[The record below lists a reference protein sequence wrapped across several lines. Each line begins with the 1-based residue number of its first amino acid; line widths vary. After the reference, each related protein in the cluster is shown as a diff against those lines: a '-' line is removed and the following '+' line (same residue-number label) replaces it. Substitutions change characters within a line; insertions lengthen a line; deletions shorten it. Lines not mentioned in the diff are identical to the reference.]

1 MPQSNPLAL
10 GTAKQLLFDDAL
22 IEAKE
27 GFTTTMNPA
36 MRSNTPVLTS
46 EKSWERHGCSCP
58 TVMLDEGIYKMWY
71 TANGE
76 DGVARE
82 CYATSTDGIH
92 WERPNLGLID
102 YQGSRNNNIIPLR
115 HETIFKDPSAEPER
129 RFKSI
134 SGGGKYDY
142 VAVYG
147 GGARFRYDEN
157 PPETWH
163 YGSVAGA
170 YSPDGIHWTACE
182 KLLMPWYTDTRN
194 VAFWDDRIQKYVAY
208 VRWNEYLR
216 AEDGAQRG
224 SFDYRAIARSESTDF
239 ENFPVPEKILE
250 PDFDDPEDADMW
262 GGGLYDTAAVK
273 YPLADDAYFIFTA
286 AYYHT
291 TDALDIQLATSRDG
305 IHFTRWRE
313 PFVRLG
319 PTDAFDSMMIYM
331 GVGMLPMPTGRASSP
346 RGIGDELWMYYGG
359 FDQPHDKVTGED
371 YCPAIGCAR
380 LRLDGF
386 VSQDAAGTPLNPP
399 ASGGN
404 EGGWLTTLPFTCE
417 GSHLEVNMDGSA
429 RGWLKVEILD
439 EGMQP
444 LEGFTEAEADRLGGS
459 STSQTVTWGDK
470 RDLSALKGQTVR
482 LRFVGQSVKLY
493 AFQLQ

>member
-1 MPQSNPLAL
+1 MLQSNPLAL

-22 IEAKE
+22 VEAKE

-36 MRSNTPVLTS
+36 TRTNTPALAS
-46 EKSWERHGCSCP
+46 EKPWESHGCSNP
-58 TVMLDEGIYKMWY
+58 TVMLDEGVYKMWY
-71 TANGE
+71 SANGE
-76 DGVARE
+76 DGVPRD

-92 WERPNLGLID
+92 WKRPNIGLID
-102 YQGSRNNNIIPLR
+102 YQGSRENNIISLNLN
-115 HETIFKDPSAEPER
+115 HGSIFKDPSAEPEQ
-129 RFKSI
+129 RFKCI
-134 SGGGKYDY
+134 LGAGKYDY
-142 VAVYG
+142 VSVYG

-157 PPETWH
+157 PPDTWH
-163 YGSVAGA
+163 YGSVGGL
-170 YSPDGIHWTACE
+170 YSPDGIHWTPCE
-182 KLLMPWYTDTRN
+182 KLIMPWYTDTRN
-194 VAFWDDRIQKYVAY
+194 VAFWDDRLQKYVAY

-224 SFDYRAIARSESTDF
+224 SFDYRAIARSESADF

-273 YPLADDAYFIFTA
+273 YPFADDAYLIFTA

-305 IHFTRWRE
+305 IHFARWRE

-319 PTDAFDSMMIYM
+319 PAGAFDSMMLYM
-331 GVGMLPMPTGRASSP
+331 GVGVLP
-346 RGIGDELWMYYGG
+346 IGDELRLYYTGY
-359 FDQPHDKVTGED
+359 DQPHDKVTGEE
-371 YCPAIGCAR
+371 YRPAIGSAL

-386 VSQDAAGTPLNPP
+386 VSQDA
-399 ASGGN
+399 GGQ
-404 EGGWLTTLPFTCE
+404 GGWLTTLPFTFE
-417 GSHLEVNMDGSA
+417 GNHIEVNMDGSA

-439 EGMQP
+439 EGLQP
-444 LEGFTEAEADRLGGS
+444 LKGFTEADADRLGGS
-459 STSQTVTWGDK
+459 STAQTVTWNGK
-470 RDLSALKGQTVR
+470 QDLSALKGQTVR

-493 AFQLQ
+493 AFQLR

>member
-1 MPQSNPLAL
+1 MSQSNLLTL

-22 IEAKE
+22 VEDKE
-27 GFTTTMNPA
+27 GFSTTMNPA
-36 MRSNTPVLTS
+36 MRSNTPVLTA
-46 EKSWERHGCSCP
+46 EKPWERHGCSCP

-76 DGVARE
+76 DGTMRE
-82 CYATSTDGIH
+82 CYATSTDGVH

-216 AEDGAQRG
+216 VEDGAQRG
-224 SFDYRAIARSESTDF
+224 SFDYRAIARAESVDY

-262 GGGLYDTAAVK
+262 GGGLYDTAAMK
-273 YPLADDAYFIFTA
+273 YPFADDAYFIFTA

-291 TDALDIQLATSRDG
+291 TDVLDIQLAASRDG
-305 IHFTRWRE
+305 IDFTRWRE

-319 PTDAFDSMMIYM
+319 PDGAFDSMMIYM
-331 GVGMLPMPTGRASSP
+331 GVGMLS
-346 RGIGDELWMYYGG
+346 IGDELWMYYGG

-386 VSQDAAGTPLNPP
+386 VSQDA
-399 ASGGN
+399 GGQ
-404 EGGWLTTLPFTCE
+404 GGSLTTLPFTVE
-417 GSHLEVNMDGSA
+417 GNHLEVNMDGSA
-429 RGWLKVEILD
+429 RGWIKVEILD

-444 LEGFTEAEADRLGGS
+444 LTGFAEAEADRLGGN
-459 STSQTVTWGDK
+459 STAQTITWNGEH
-470 RDLSALKGQTVR
+470 DLSALKGKTVR

>member
-1 MPQSNPLAL
+1 MPQSNPLSL
-10 GTAKQLLFDDAL
+10 GTAKQLLFDDVL
-22 IEAKE
+22 VEAKE

-36 MRSNTPVLTS
+36 TRTNTPALAP
-46 EKSWERHGCSCP
+46 EKPWESRGCSNP
-58 TVMLDEGIYKMWY
+58 TVMLDEGIYKIWY
-71 TANGE
+71 SANGE
-76 DGVARE
+76 DGTPRD

-92 WERPNLGLID
+92 WERPNLGLMD
-102 YQGSRNNNIIPLR
+102 YQGSRENNIISLDLN
-115 HETIFKDPSAEPER
+115 HGSIFKDPSAEPER
-129 RFKSI
+129 RFKCI
-134 SGGGKYDY
+134 LGAGKYDY

-147 GGARFRYDEN
+147 GGARFRYDEI

-163 YGSVAGA
+163 YGSIGGL
-170 YSPDGIHWTACE
+170 YSPDGIHWTPYE
-182 KLLMPWYTDTRN
+182 KLIMPWYTDTRN

-216 AEDGAQRG
+216 VEDGAQRG

-291 TDALDIQLATSRDG
+291 TDALDIQLAASRDG

-319 PTDAFDSMMIYM
+319 PDGAFDSLMLYM
-331 GVGMLPMPTGRASSP
+331 GVGVLPF
-346 RGIGDELWMYYGG
+346 GDELRLYYTGY
-359 FDQPHDKVTGED
+359 DQPHDKVTGEE
-371 YCPAIGCAR
+371 YRPAIGSAL

-386 VSQDAAGTPLNPP
+386 VSQDAAGQ
-399 ASGGN
+399 
-404 EGGWLTTLPFTCE
+404 EGWLTTLPFTCE

-429 RGWLKVEILD
+429 RGWLKVELLD
-439 EGMQP
+439 EAMQP
-444 LEGFTEAEADRLGGS
+444 LKGFTEAEADRLGGS
-459 STSQTVTWGDK
+459 STAQIVTWNGK
-470 RDLSALKGQTVR
+470 QDLSALKGQTVR
-482 LRFVGQSVKLY
+482 LRFVGQSMKLY

>member
-1 MPQSNPLAL
+1 MPQSNSLAL

-22 IEAKE
+22 VEAKE

-36 MRSNTPVLTS
+36 TRTNTPVLAP
-46 EKSWERHGCSCP
+46 EKPWESHGCSNP
-58 TVMLDEGIYKMWY
+58 TVMLDEGVYKMWY
-71 TANGE
+71 SANGE
-76 DGVARE
+76 DGVPRD

-92 WERPNLGLID
+92 WKRPNIGLID
-102 YQGSRNNNIIPLR
+102 YQGSRENSIISLNLN
-115 HETIFKDPSAEPER
+115 HGSIFKDPSAEPER
-129 RFKSI
+129 RFKCI
-134 SGGGKYDY
+134 LGAGKYDY
-142 VAVYG
+142 VSVYG

-157 PPETWH
+157 PPDTWH
-163 YGSVAGA
+163 YGSVGGL
-170 YSPDGIHWTACE
+170 YSPDGIHWTPCE
-182 KLLMPWYTDTRN
+182 KLIMPWYTDTRN
-194 VAFWDDRIQKYVAY
+194 VAFWDDRLQKYVAY

-224 SFDYRAIARSESTDF
+224 SFDYRAIARSESADF

-273 YPLADDAYFIFTA
+273 YPFADNAYLIFTA

-319 PTDAFDSMMIYM
+319 PAGAFDSMMLYM
-331 GVGMLPMPTGRASSP
+331 GVGVLP
-346 RGIGDELWMYYGG
+346 IGDELRLYYTGY
-359 FDQPHDKVTGED
+359 DQPHDKVTGEE
-371 YCPAIGCAR
+371 YRPAIGSAL

-386 VSQDAAGTPLNPP
+386 VSQDA
-399 ASGGN
+399 GGQ
-404 EGGWLTTLPFTCE
+404 GGWLTTLPFTFE
-417 GSHLEVNMDGSA
+417 GDHLEVNMDGSA

-444 LEGFTEAEADRLGGS
+444 LKGFTEADADRLGGS
-459 STSQTVTWGDK
+459 STSQTVTWNGEQ
-470 RDLSALKGQTVR
+470 DLSAPKGQTVR

>member
-1 MPQSNPLAL
+1 MPQANLLAL

-22 IEAKE
+22 VEAKE

-36 MRSNTPVLTS
+36 TRTDTPVLAP
-46 EKSWERHGCSCP
+46 EKPWEQRGCSNP
-58 TVMLDEGIYKMWY
+58 SVMLDEGIYKMWY
-71 TANGE
+71 SATGE
-76 DGVARE
+76 DGIPRD

-102 YQGSRNNNIIPLR
+102 YQGSQENNIISLDLN
-115 HETIFKDPSAEPER
+115 HGSIFKDPSAEPER
-129 RFKSI
+129 RFKCI
-134 SGGGKYDY
+134 LGAGKYDY
-142 VAVYG
+142 VAVNC

-163 YGSVAGA
+163 YGSVGGL
-170 YSPDGIHWTACE
+170 YSPDGIHWTRCE
-182 KLLMPWYTDTRN
+182 KLIMPWYTDTRN

-216 AEDGAQRG
+216 VEDGAQRG

-273 YPLADDAYFIFTA
+273 YPLAADAYFIFTA

-319 PTDAFDSMMIYM
+319 PDGAFDSLMLYM
-331 GVGMLPMPTGRASSP
+331 GVGVLP
-346 RGIGDELWMYYGG
+346 IGDELRLYYTGY
-359 FDQPHDKVTGED
+359 DQPHDKVTGEE
-371 YCPAIGCAR
+371 YYPAIGSAL

-386 VSQDAAGTPLNPP
+386 VSQDAAGQ
-399 ASGGN
+399 
-404 EGGWLTTLPFTCE
+404 GGWLTTLPFTVE
-417 GSHLEVNMDGSA
+417 GNHLKVNMDGSA
-429 RGWLKVEILD
+429 KGWLKVEILD
-439 EGMQP
+439 DRRQP

-459 STSQTVTWGDK
+459 STAQTVTWGGK
-470 RDLSALKGQTVR
+470 HDLSALKGQTVR
-482 LRFVGQSVKLY
+482 LRFVGQAVKLY
-493 AFQLQ
+493 GFQLQ

>member
-1 MPQSNPLAL
+1 MPQSNPLSL

-22 IEAKE
+22 VEAKE
-27 GFTTTMNPA
+27 GFVTTMNPA
-36 MRSNTPVLTS
+36 ARNNTPALAP
-46 EKSWERHGCSCP
+46 EKPWESHGCSNP
-58 TVMLDEGIYKMWY
+58 TVILDEGVYKMWY
-71 TANGE
+71 SANGE
-76 DGVARE
+76 DGTPRD

-92 WERPNLGLID
+92 WERPNLGLIE
-102 YQGSRNNNIIPLR
+102 YQGSRENNIISLDLN
-115 HETIFKDPSAEPER
+115 HGSIFKDPSAKPER
-129 RFKSI
+129 RFKCI
-134 SGGGKYDY
+134 LGAGKYDY
-142 VAVYG
+142 VSVYG

-163 YGSVAGA
+163 YGSVGGL
-170 YSPDGIHWTACE
+170 YSPDGIHWTPCE
-182 KLLMPWYTDTRN
+182 KLIMPWYTDTRN

-216 AEDGAQRG
+216 VEDGAQRG
-224 SFDYRAIARSESTDF
+224 SFDYRAIARSESADF
-239 ENFPVPEKILE
+239 ENFPEPEKILE

-319 PTDAFDSMMIYM
+319 PDGAFDSMMLYM
-331 GVGMLPMPTGRASSP
+331 GVGVLP
-346 RGIGDELWMYYGG
+346 IGDELRLYYTGY
-359 FDQPHDKVTGED
+359 DQPHDKVTGEE
-371 YCPAIGCAR
+371 YRPAIGSAL

-386 VSQDAAGTPLNPP
+386 VSQDA
-399 ASGGN
+399 GGQK
-404 EGGWLTTLPFTCE
+404 GWLTTLPFTLE
-417 GSHLEVNMDGSA
+417 GNHLEVNMDGSA

-439 EGMQP
+439 GELQP
-444 LEGFTEAEADRLGGS
+444 LKGFTEAEADRLGGS
-459 STSQTVTWGDK
+459 STSQTVTWDGK

-482 LRFVGQSVKLY
+482 FRFVGQSVKLY
-493 AFQLQ
+493 AFQLR

>member
-1 MPQSNPLAL
+1 MPQSNSLAL

-22 IEAKE
+22 VEAKE

-36 MRSNTPVLTS
+36 ARTNTPVLAP
-46 EKSWERHGCSCP
+46 EKPWESHGCSNP
-58 TVMLDEGIYKMWY
+58 TVMLDEGVYKMWY
-71 TANGE
+71 SANGE
-76 DGVARE
+76 DGVPRD

-92 WERPNLGLID
+92 WERPNIGLID
-102 YQGSRNNNIIPLR
+102 YQGSRENSIISLNLN
-115 HETIFKDPSAEPER
+115 HGSIFKDPSAEPER
-129 RFKSI
+129 RFKCI
-134 SGGGKYDY
+134 LGAGKYDY
-142 VAVYG
+142 VSVYG

-163 YGSVAGA
+163 YGSVGGL
-170 YSPDGIHWTACE
+170 YSPDGIHWTPCE
-182 KLLMPWYTDTRN
+182 KLIMPWYTDTRN
-194 VAFWDDRIQKYVAY
+194 VAFWDDRLQKYVAY

-224 SFDYRAIARSESTDF
+224 SFDYRAIARSESADF
-239 ENFPVPEKILE
+239 ENFPVPEKIIE

-319 PTDAFDSMMIYM
+319 PAGAFDSMMLYM
-331 GVGMLPMPTGRASSP
+331 GVGVLP
-346 RGIGDELWMYYGG
+346 IGDELRLYYTGY
-359 FDQPHDKVTGED
+359 DQPHDKVTGEE
-371 YCPAIGCAR
+371 YRPAIGSAL

-386 VSQDAAGTPLNPP
+386 VSQDA
-399 ASGGN
+399 GGQ
-404 EGGWLTTLPFTCE
+404 GGWLTTLPFTLE
-417 GSHLEVNMDGSA
+417 GDHLEVNMDGSA

-444 LEGFTEAEADRLGGS
+444 LKGFTEADADRLGGS
-459 STSQTVTWGDK
+459 STAQTVTWNGEQ
-470 RDLSALKGQTVR
+470 DLSALKGQTVR

-493 AFQLQ
+493 AFQLR

>member
-1 MPQSNPLAL
+1 MPQSNPLVL
-10 GTAKQLLFDDAL
+10 GTAKQLLFDNAL
-22 IEAKE
+22 VEAKE
-27 GFTTTMNPA
+27 GFITTMNPA
-36 MRSNTPVLTS
+36 MRTNAPVLTP
-46 EKSWERHGCSCP
+46 EKPWESHGCSNP
-58 TVMLDEGIYKMWY
+58 TVMLDEGVYKMWY
-71 TANGE
+71 SANGE
-76 DGVARE
+76 DGVARD

-102 YQGSRNNNIIPLR
+102 YQGSRNNNIIPLSR
-115 HETIFKDPSAEPER
+115 ETIFKDPSAEPER

-142 VAVYG
+142 VSVYG

-157 PPETWH
+157 PPDTWH

-170 YSPDGIHWTACE
+170 YSPDGIHWTPCE
-182 KLLMPWYTDTRN
+182 KLIMPWYTDTRN

-216 AEDGAQRG
+216 VKDGAQRG
-224 SFDYRAIARSESTDF
+224 SFDYRAIARSESADF
-239 ENFPVPEKILE
+239 ENFPAPEKILE

-273 YPLADDAYFIFTA
+273 YPFADNAYFIFTA

-291 TDALDIQLATSRDG
+291 TDALDIQLAASRDG
-305 IHFTRWRE
+305 IHFTRWTE

-319 PTDAFDSMMIYM
+319 PAGAFDSMMLYM
-331 GVGMLPMPTGRASSP
+331 GVGVLP
-346 RGIGDELWMYYGG
+346 IGDELRLYYTGY
-359 FDQPHDKVTGED
+359 DQPHDKVPSDE
-371 YCPAIGCAR
+371 YCPAIGSAL

-386 VSQDAAGTPLNPP
+386 VSQDTAGQ
-399 ASGGN
+399 
-404 EGGWLTTLPFTCE
+404 GGWLTTLPFTFE
-417 GSHLEVNMDGSA
+417 GNHLEINMDGSA

-444 LEGFTEAEADRLGGS
+444 LQGFTEAEADRLGGS
-459 STSQTVTWGDK
+459 STSQTVTWDSK
-470 RDLSALKGQTVR
+470 QDLSALQGKTVR

-493 AFQLQ
+493 AFQLR

>member
-1 MPQSNPLAL
+1 MPQPNPLTL
-10 GTAKQLLFDDAL
+10 GTTKQLLFDDAL
-22 IEAKE
+22 VEAKE
-27 GFTTTMNPA
+27 GFVTTMNPA
-36 MRSNTPVLTS
+36 ARNNTPVLTP
-46 EKSWERHGCSCP
+46 EKPWESHGCSNP
-58 TVMLDEGIYKMWY
+58 TVMLDEGVYKMWY
-71 TANGE
+71 SANGE
-76 DGVARE
+76 DGIPRD

-102 YQGSRNNNIIPLR
+102 YQGSRENSIISLDLN
-115 HETIFKDPSAEPER
+115 HGSIFKDPSAEPER
-129 RFKSI
+129 RYKCI
-134 SGGGKYDY
+134 LGAGKYDY

-147 GGARFRYDEN
+147 GGARFRYDEI

-163 YGSVAGA
+163 YGSVGGL
-170 YSPDGIHWTACE
+170 YSPDGIHWTPCD
-182 KLLMPWYTDTRN
+182 KLIMPWYTDTRN

-331 GVGMLPMPTGRASSP
+331 GVGMLP
-346 RGIGDELWMYYGG
+346 IGDELWMYYGG

-444 LEGFTEAEADRLGGS
+444 LKGFTEADADRLGGS
-459 STSQTVTWGDK
+459 STAQTVTWNGEQ
-470 RDLSALKGQTVR
+470 DLSALKGQTVR

-493 AFQLQ
+493 AFQLR

>member
-1 MPQSNPLAL
+1 MPQPNPLVL
-10 GTAKQLLFDDAL
+10 GTAKQLLFDDTL
-22 IEAKE
+22 VEAKE

-36 MRSNTPVLTS
+36 TRSNAPMLMP
-46 EKSWERHGCSCP
+46 EKPWESHGCSNP
-58 TVMLDEGIYKMWY
+58 TVMLDEGVYKMWY
-71 TANGE
+71 SANGE
-76 DGVARE
+76 DGIPRD

-102 YQGSRNNNIIPLR
+102 YQGSRENNIISLDLN
-115 HETIFKDPSAEPER
+115 HECIFKDPSDEPER

-142 VAVYG
+142 VSAYG

-157 PPETWH
+157 PPDTWH

-170 YSPDGIHWTACE
+170 YSPDGIHWTPCE
-182 KLLMPWYTDTRN
+182 ELIMPWYTDTRN
-194 VAFWDDRIQKYVAY
+194 VAFWDDRLQKYVAY

-216 AEDGAQRG
+216 VEDGALRG
-224 SFDYRAIARSESTDF
+224 SFDYRAIARSESADF

-250 PDFDDPEDADMW
+250 PDFDHPEDADMW

-273 YPLADDAYFIFTA
+273 YPFADGAYFIFTA

-305 IHFTRWRE
+305 VHFTRWRE
-313 PFVRLG
+313 TFVRLG
-319 PTDAFDSMMIYM
+319 PTGAFDSMMLYM
-331 GVGMLPMPTGRASSP
+331 GVGMLPV
-346 RGIGDELWMYYGG
+346 GDELWMYYTGY
-359 FDQPHDKVTGED
+359 DQPHDKVTGED
-371 YCPAIGCAR
+371 YCPAIGSAR

-386 VSQDAAGTPLNPP
+386 VSQDA
-399 ASGGN
+399 GGQQST
-404 EGGWLTTLPFTCE
+404 LTTVPFALE
-417 GSHLEVNMDGSA
+417 GNHLEVNMDGSA
-429 RGWLKVEILD
+429 RGWLKVEILN

-444 LEGFTEAEADRLGGS
+444 LTGFTEVEADRLGGS
-459 STSQTVTWGDK
+459 STSQTVTWGGEQ
-470 RDLSALKGQTVR
+470 DLSALKGKTVR

-493 AFQLQ
+493 AFQLR

>member
-1 MPQSNPLAL
+1 MPQSNPLSL

-22 IEAKE
+22 VEAKE

-36 MRSNTPVLTS
+36 MRSNTPALTS

-82 CYATSTDGIH
+82 CYATSTDGIR

-216 AEDGAQRG
+216 VEDGAQRG
-224 SFDYRAIARSESTDF
+224 SFDYRAIARAESADY

-273 YPLADDAYFIFTA
+273 YPFADDAYFIFTA

-291 TDALDIQLATSRDG
+291 TDALDIQLATSHDG
-305 IHFTRWRE
+305 INFTRWHE

-319 PTDAFDSMMIYM
+319 PTGAFDSMMIYM
-331 GVGMLPMPTGRASSP
+331 GVGMLP
-346 RGIGDELWMYYGG
+346 IGDELWMYYGG

-386 VSQDAAGTPLNPP
+386 VSQDAAGQ
-399 ASGGN
+399 GGS
-404 EGGWLTTLPFTCE
+404 LTTLPFTVE

-444 LEGFTEAEADRLGGS
+444 IEGFTEANADRLGGS
-459 STSQTVTWGDK
+459 STSQTVTWGGR
-470 RDLSALKGQTVR
+470 RDLLALKGQTVR

>member
-1 MPQSNPLAL
+1 MSQANPLAF
-10 GTAKQLLFDDAL
+10 GTTKQLLFDDAL
-22 IEAKE
+22 VEAKE
-27 GFTTTMNPA
+27 GFATTMNPA
-36 MRSNTPVLTS
+36 TRSNTPVLTA
-46 EKSWERHGCSCP
+46 EKPWERHGCSCP
-58 TVMLDEGIYKMWY
+58 TVMLDEGVYKMWY

-76 DGVARE
+76 DGAMRE
-82 CYATSTDGIH
+82 CYATSTDGMH

-142 VAVYG
+142 VSVYG

-170 YSPDGIHWTACE
+170 YSPDGIHWTACD
-182 KLLMPWYTDTRN
+182 KLIMPWYTDTRN

-216 AEDGAQRG
+216 VEDGAQRG
-224 SFDYRAIARSESTDF
+224 SFDYRAIARSESADY
-239 ENFPVPEKILE
+239 ENFPAPEKILE

-273 YPLADDAYFIFTA
+273 YPFADDAYFIFTA

-291 TDALDIQLATSRDG
+291 TDALDIQLAVSRDG
-305 IHFTRWRE
+305 INFTRWRE

-319 PTDAFDSMMIYM
+319 PDGAFDSLMLYM
-331 GVGMLPMPTGRASSP
+331 GVGMLP
-346 RGIGDELWMYYGG
+346 INDELWMYYGG

-371 YCPAIGCAR
+371 YRPAIGCAR

-386 VSQDAAGTPLNPP
+386 VSQDA
-399 ASGGN
+399 GGQ
-404 EGGWLTTLPFTCE
+404 GGSLTTLPFNLD
-417 GSHLEVNMDGSA
+417 GNRLEVNMDGSA
-429 RGWLKVEILD
+429 RGWIKVEILD

-444 LEGFTEAEADRLGGS
+444 LTGFTEAEADRLGGN
-459 STSQTVTWGDK
+459 STAQTVTWEDK
-470 RDLSALKGQTVR
+470 QDLSALQGKTVR

>member
-1 MPQSNPLAL
+1 MPQPNPLTL
-10 GTAKQLLFDDAL
+10 GTTKQLLFDDAL
-22 IEAKE
+22 VEAKE
-27 GFTTTMNPA
+27 GFVTTMNPA
-36 MRSNTPVLTS
+36 ARNNTPVLTP
-46 EKSWERHGCSCP
+46 EKPWESHGCSNP
-58 TVMLDEGIYKMWY
+58 TVMLDEGVYKMWY
-71 TANGE
+71 SANGE
-76 DGVARE
+76 DGIPRD

-102 YQGSRNNNIIPLR
+102 YQGSRENSIISLDLN
-115 HETIFKDPSAEPER
+115 HGSIFKDPSAEPER
-129 RFKSI
+129 RYKCI
-134 SGGGKYDY
+134 LGAGKYDY

-147 GGARFRYDEN
+147 GGARFRYDEI

-163 YGSVAGA
+163 YGSVGGL
-170 YSPDGIHWTACE
+170 YSPDGIHWTPCD
-182 KLLMPWYTDTRN
+182 KLIMPWYTDTRN

-216 AEDGAQRG
+216 VEDGAQRG

-319 PTDAFDSMMIYM
+319 PDGAFDSLMLYM
-331 GVGMLPMPTGRASSP
+331 GVGVLP
-346 RGIGDELWMYYGG
+346 IGDELRLYYTGY
-359 FDQPHDKVTGED
+359 DQPHDKVTGEE
-371 YCPAIGCAR
+371 YRPAIGSAL

-399 ASGGN
+399 AGGGN
-404 EGGWLTTLPFTCE
+404 EGGWLTTLPFIVE
-417 GSHLEVNMDGSA
+417 GNHLEVNMDGSA

-444 LEGFTEAEADRLGGS
+444 LKSFTEAEADRLGGS
-459 STSQTVTWGDK
+459 STSQTVTWGG
-470 RDLSALKGQTVR
+470 RQDLSALKGQTVR

>member
-1 MPQSNPLAL
+1 MPQSNPLSF

-22 IEAKE
+22 VEAKE

-36 MRSNTPVLTS
+36 TRTNTPVLAP
-46 EKSWERHGCSCP
+46 EKPWESHGCSNP
-58 TVMLDEGIYKMWY
+58 TVMLDEGVYKMWY
-71 TANGE
+71 SATGE
-76 DGVARE
+76 DDVPRD

-102 YQGSRNNNIIPLR
+102 YQDSRENSIISLDLNHGS
-115 HETIFKDPSAEPER
+115 IFKDPSAEPEQ
-129 RFKSI
+129 RFKCI
-134 SGGGKYDY
+134 LGAGKYDY

-163 YGSVAGA
+163 YGSVGGL

-182 KLLMPWYTDTRN
+182 KLIMPWYTDTRN

-216 AEDGAQRG
+216 VEDGAQRG

-262 GGGLYDTAAVK
+262 GGGLYDTAAIK

-305 IHFTRWRE
+305 VHFTRWRE

-319 PTDAFDSMMIYM
+319 PDGAFDSLMLYM
-331 GVGMLPMPTGRASSP
+331 GVGVLPF
-346 RGIGDELWMYYGG
+346 GDELRLYYTGY
-359 FDQPHDKVTGED
+359 DQPHDKVTGEE
-371 YCPAIGCAR
+371 YRPAIGSAL

-386 VSQDAAGTPLNPP
+386 VSQDA
-399 ASGGN
+399 GGQ
-404 EGGWLTTLPFTCE
+404 EGWLTTLPFTAE
-417 GSHLEVNMDGSA
+417 GKHLEVNMDGSA
-429 RGWLKVEILD
+429 RGWLKIEILD
-439 EGMQP
+439 EAMQP
-444 LEGFTEAEADRLGGS
+444 LNGFTEAEADRLGGS
-459 STSQTVTWGDK
+459 STAQIVTWDGK

-493 AFQLQ
+493 ALQLR

>member
-1 MPQSNPLAL
+1 MLQSNPLAL

-22 IEAKE
+22 VEAKE

-36 MRSNTPVLTS
+36 TRTNTPALAF
-46 EKSWERHGCSCP
+46 EKPWESHGCSNP
-58 TVMLDEGIYKMWY
+58 TVMLDEGVYKMWY
-71 TANGE
+71 SANGE
-76 DGVARE
+76 DGVPRD

-92 WERPNLGLID
+92 WKRPNIGLID
-102 YQGSRNNNIIPLR
+102 YQGSRENNIISLNLN
-115 HETIFKDPSAEPER
+115 HGSIFKDPSAEPEQ
-129 RFKSI
+129 RFKCI
-134 SGGGKYDY
+134 LGAGKYDY
-142 VAVYG
+142 VSVYG

-157 PPETWH
+157 PPDTWH
-163 YGSVAGA
+163 YGSVGGL
-170 YSPDGIHWTACE
+170 YSPDGIHWTPCE
-182 KLLMPWYTDTRN
+182 KLIMPWYTDTRN
-194 VAFWDDRIQKYVAY
+194 VAFWDDRLQKYVAY

-224 SFDYRAIARSESTDF
+224 SFDYRAIARSESADF

-273 YPLADDAYFIFTA
+273 YPFADDAYLIFTA

-305 IHFTRWRE
+305 IHFARWRE

-319 PTDAFDSMMIYM
+319 PAGAFDSMMLYM
-331 GVGMLPMPTGRASSP
+331 GVGVLP
-346 RGIGDELWMYYGG
+346 IGDELRLYYTGY
-359 FDQPHDKVTGED
+359 DQPHDKVTGEE
-371 YCPAIGCAR
+371 YRPAIGSAL

-386 VSQDAAGTPLNPP
+386 VSQDA
-399 ASGGN
+399 GGQ
-404 EGGWLTTLPFTCE
+404 GGWLTTLPFTFE
-417 GSHLEVNMDGSA
+417 GNHLEVNMDGSA

-439 EGMQP
+439 EGLQP
-444 LEGFTEAEADRLGGS
+444 LKGFTEADADRLGGS
-459 STSQTVTWGDK
+459 STAQTVTWNGK
-470 RDLSALKGQTVR
+470 QDLSALKGQTVR

-493 AFQLQ
+493 AFQLR

>member
-319 PTDAFDSMMIYM
+319 PDGAFDSLMLYM
-331 GVGMLPMPTGRASSP
+331 GVGVLP
-346 RGIGDELWMYYGG
+346 IGDELRLYYTGY
-359 FDQPHDKVTGED
+359 DQPHDKVTGEE
-371 YCPAIGCAR
+371 YRPAIGSAL

-444 LEGFTEAEADRLGGS
+444 LKGFTEADADRLGGS
-459 STSQTVTWGDK
+459 STAQTVTWNGEQ
-470 RDLSALKGQTVR
+470 DLSALKGQTVR

-493 AFQLQ
+493 AFQLR

>member
-1 MPQSNPLAL
+1 MPQFNPLSL
-10 GTAKQLLFDDAL
+10 GTAKQLVFDDA
-22 IEAKE
+22 IVEAKE

-36 MRSNTPVLTS
+36 TRTNVPVLAP
-46 EKSWERHGCSCP
+46 EKPWESRGCSNP
-58 TVMLDEGIYKMWY
+58 TVMLDEGVYKMWY
-71 TANGE
+71 SANGE
-76 DGVARE
+76 DGIPRD

-92 WERPNLGLID
+92 WERPNIGRID
-102 YQGSRNNNIIPLR
+102 YQGSRENNIISLDLN
-115 HETIFKDPSAEPER
+115 HGSIFKDPSAEPEQ
-129 RFKSI
+129 RFKCI
-134 SGGGKYDY
+134 LGAGKYDY

-147 GGARFRYDEN
+147 GGARFRYDEI

-163 YGSVAGA
+163 YGSVGGL
-170 YSPDGIHWTACE
+170 YSPDGIHWTPCE
-182 KLLMPWYTDTRN
+182 KLIMPWYTDTRN

-216 AEDGAQRG
+216 VEDGAQRG

-250 PDFDDPEDADMW
+250 PDFDNPEDADMW

-291 TDALDIQLATSRDG
+291 TDALDIQLAASRDG

-319 PTDAFDSMMIYM
+319 PDGAFDSLMLYM
-331 GVGMLPMPTGRASSP
+331 GVGVLPF
-346 RGIGDELWMYYGG
+346 GDELRLYYTGY
-359 FDQPHDKVTGED
+359 DQPHDKVTGEE
-371 YCPAIGCAR
+371 YRPAIGSAL

-386 VSQDAAGTPLNPP
+386 VSQDAAGQ
-399 ASGGN
+399 
-404 EGGWLTTLPFTCE
+404 EGWLITLPFTCE

-444 LEGFTEAEADRLGGS
+444 LEGFTRAETDRLGGS
-459 STSQTVTWGDK
+459 STAQIVTWNGK
-470 RDLSALKGQTVR
+470 QNLSALKGQTVR

-493 AFQLQ
+493 AFQLR

>member
-1 MPQSNPLAL
+1 MPQPNPLTL
-10 GTAKQLLFDDAL
+10 GTTKQLLFDDAL
-22 IEAKE
+22 VEAKE
-27 GFTTTMNPA
+27 GFVTTMNPA
-36 MRSNTPVLTS
+36 ARNNTPVLTP
-46 EKSWERHGCSCP
+46 EKPWESHGCSNP
-58 TVMLDEGIYKMWY
+58 TVMLDEGVYKMWY
-71 TANGE
+71 SANGE
-76 DGVARE
+76 DGIPRD

-102 YQGSRNNNIIPLR
+102 YQGSRENSIISLDLN
-115 HETIFKDPSAEPER
+115 HGSIFKDPSAEPER
-129 RFKSI
+129 RYKCI
-134 SGGGKYDY
+134 LGAGKYDY

-147 GGARFRYDEN
+147 GGARFRYDEI

-163 YGSVAGA
+163 YGSVGGL
-170 YSPDGIHWTACE
+170 YSPDGIHWTPCD
-182 KLLMPWYTDTRN
+182 KLIMPWYTDTRN

-216 AEDGAQRG
+216 VEDGAQRG

-239 ENFPVPEKILE
+239 ENFPVPEKIIE

-319 PTDAFDSMMIYM
+319 PDGAFDSLMLYM
-331 GVGMLPMPTGRASSP
+331 GVGVLP
-346 RGIGDELWMYYGG
+346 IGDELRLYYTGY
-359 FDQPHDKVTGED
+359 DQPHDKVTGEE
-371 YCPAIGCAR
+371 YRPAIGSAL

-386 VSQDAAGTPLNPP
+386 VSQDAAGPPLNPP

-444 LEGFTEAEADRLGGS
+444 LKSFTEAEADRLGGS
-459 STSQTVTWGDK
+459 STSQTVTWGG
-470 RDLSALKGQTVR
+470 RQDLSALKGQTVR

>member
-1 MPQSNPLAL
+1 MPQSNSLAL

-22 IEAKE
+22 VEAKE

-36 MRSNTPVLTS
+36 ARTNTPVLAP
-46 EKSWERHGCSCP
+46 EKPWESHGCSNP
-58 TVMLDEGIYKMWY
+58 TVMLDEGVYKMWY
-71 TANGE
+71 SANGE
-76 DGVARE
+76 DGVPRD

-92 WERPNLGLID
+92 WERPNIGLID
-102 YQGSRNNNIIPLR
+102 YQGSRENSIISLNLN
-115 HETIFKDPSAEPER
+115 HGSIFKDPSAEPER
-129 RFKSI
+129 RFKCI
-134 SGGGKYDY
+134 LGAGKYDY
-142 VAVYG
+142 VSVYG

-163 YGSVAGA
+163 YGSVGGL
-170 YSPDGIHWTACE
+170 YSPDGIHWTPCE
-182 KLLMPWYTDTRN
+182 KLIMPWYTDTRN
-194 VAFWDDRIQKYVAY
+194 VAFWDDRLQKYVAY

-224 SFDYRAIARSESTDF
+224 SFDYRAIARSESADF

-319 PTDAFDSMMIYM
+319 PAGAFDSMMLYM
-331 GVGMLPMPTGRASSP
+331 GVGVLP
-346 RGIGDELWMYYGG
+346 IGDELRLYYTGY
-359 FDQPHDKVTGED
+359 DQPHDKVTGEE
-371 YCPAIGCAR
+371 YRPAIGSAL

-386 VSQDAAGTPLNPP
+386 VSQDA
-399 ASGGN
+399 GGQ
-404 EGGWLTTLPFTCE
+404 GGWLTTLPFTFE
-417 GSHLEVNMDGSA
+417 GDHLEVNMDGSA

-444 LEGFTEAEADRLGGS
+444 LKGFTEADADRLGGS
-459 STSQTVTWGDK
+459 STAQTVTWNGEQ
-470 RDLSALKGQTVR
+470 DLSALKGQTVR

-493 AFQLQ
+493 AFQLR

>member
-1 MPQSNPLAL
+1 MPQSNSLAL

-22 IEAKE
+22 VEAKE

-36 MRSNTPVLTS
+36 TRTNTPALAP
-46 EKSWERHGCSCP
+46 EKPWESHGCSNP

-71 TANGE
+71 SANGE
-76 DGVARE
+76 DGVPRD

-92 WERPNLGLID
+92 WKRPNIGLID
-102 YQGSRNNNIIPLR
+102 YQGSRENSIISLNLN
-115 HETIFKDPSAEPER
+115 HGSIFKDPSAEPER
-129 RFKSI
+129 RFKCI
-134 SGGGKYDY
+134 LGAGKYDY
-142 VAVYG
+142 VSVYG

-163 YGSVAGA
+163 YGSVGGL
-170 YSPDGIHWTACE
+170 YSPDGIHWTPCE
-182 KLLMPWYTDTRN
+182 KLIMPWYTDTRN
-194 VAFWDDRIQKYVAY
+194 VAFWDDRLQKYVAY

-224 SFDYRAIARSESTDF
+224 SFDYRAIARSESADF
-239 ENFPVPEKILE
+239 ENFPVPEKIIE

-319 PTDAFDSMMIYM
+319 PDGAFDSMMLYM
-331 GVGMLPMPTGRASSP
+331 GVGVLP
-346 RGIGDELWMYYGG
+346 IGDELRLYYTGY
-359 FDQPHDKVTGED
+359 DQPHDKVTGEE
-371 YCPAIGCAR
+371 YRPAIGSAL

-386 VSQDAAGTPLNPP
+386 VSQDA
-399 ASGGN
+399 GGQ
-404 EGGWLTTLPFTCE
+404 EGWLTTLPFTFE
-417 GSHLEVNMDGSA
+417 GNHLEVNMDGSA

-444 LEGFTEAEADRLGGS
+444 LKGFTEADADRLGGS
-459 STSQTVTWGDK
+459 STSQTVTWNGEQ
-470 RDLSALKGQTVR
+470 DLSAPKGQTVR

>member
-1 MPQSNPLAL
+1 MPLAL
-10 GTAKQLLFDDAL
+10 GIAKQLLFDDAL
-22 IEAKE
+22 VEAKE
-27 GFTTTMNPA
+27 GFVTTMNPA
-36 MRSNTPVLTS
+36 ARNNTPALAP
-46 EKSWERHGCSCP
+46 EKPWESHGCSNP
-58 TVMLDEGIYKMWY
+58 TVILDEGVYKMWY
-71 TANGE
+71 SANGE
-76 DGVARE
+76 DGTPRD

-92 WERPNLGLID
+92 WERPNLGLIE
-102 YQGSRNNNIIPLR
+102 YQGSRENNIISLDLN
-115 HETIFKDPSAEPER
+115 HGSIFKDPSDEPER
-129 RFKSI
+129 RYKCI
-134 SGGGKYDY
+134 LGAGKYDY
-142 VAVYG
+142 VSVYG

-163 YGSVAGA
+163 YGSVGGL
-170 YSPDGIHWTACE
+170 YSPDGIHWTPCE
-182 KLLMPWYTDTRN
+182 KLIMPWYTDTRN

-216 AEDGAQRG
+216 VEDGAQRG

-239 ENFPVPEKILE
+239 DNFPEPEKIIE

-305 IHFTRWRE
+305 IHFIRWRE

-319 PTDAFDSMMIYM
+319 PAGAFDSMMLYM
-331 GVGMLPMPTGRASSP
+331 GVGVLP
-346 RGIGDELWMYYGG
+346 IGDELRLYYTGY
-359 FDQPHDKVTGED
+359 DQPHDKVTGEE
-371 YCPAIGCAR
+371 YRPAIGSAL

-386 VSQDAAGTPLNPP
+386 VSQDA
-399 ASGGN
+399 GGQ
-404 EGGWLTTLPFTCE
+404 GGWLTTLPFTFE
-417 GSHLEVNMDGSA
+417 GNHLEVNIDGSA

-444 LEGFTEAEADRLGGS
+444 LKGFTEAEADRLGGS
-459 STSQTVTWGDK
+459 STTQIVTWDGK

-493 AFQLQ
+493 AFQLR

>member
-1 MPQSNPLAL
+1 MPQSNPSSL
-10 GTAKQLLFDDAL
+10 GIKKQLLFDDAL
-22 IEAKE
+22 VEAKE

-36 MRSNTPVLTS
+36 TRTNTPVLAP
-46 EKSWERHGCSCP
+46 EKPWESRGCSNP
-58 TVMLDEGIYKMWY
+58 TVMLDEGVYKMWY
-71 TANGE
+71 SANGE
-76 DGVARE
+76 DGTPRD

-92 WERPNLGLID
+92 WERPNLGLMD
-102 YQGSRNNNIIPLR
+102 YQGSRENNIISLDLN
-115 HETIFKDPSAEPER
+115 HGSIFKDPSAEPER
-129 RFKSI
+129 RFKCI
-134 SGGGKYDY
+134 LGAGKYDY

-147 GGARFRYDEN
+147 GGARFRYDEI

-163 YGSVAGA
+163 YGSVGGL
-170 YSPDGIHWTACE
+170 YSPDGIHWTPCE
-182 KLLMPWYTDTRN
+182 KLIMPWYTDTRN

-216 AEDGAQRG
+216 VEDGAQRG

-291 TDALDIQLATSRDG
+291 TDALDIQLAASRDG

-319 PTDAFDSMMIYM
+319 PDGAFDSLMLYM
-331 GVGMLPMPTGRASSP
+331 GVGVLPF
-346 RGIGDELWMYYGG
+346 GDELRLYYTGY
-359 FDQPHDKVTGED
+359 DQPHDKVTGEE
-371 YCPAIGCAR
+371 YRPAIGSAL

-386 VSQDAAGTPLNPP
+386 VSQDAAGQ
-399 ASGGN
+399 
-404 EGGWLTTLPFTCE
+404 EGWLTTLPFTCE

-429 RGWLKVEILD
+429 RGWLKVELLD
-439 EGMQP
+439 EAMQP
-444 LEGFTEAEADRLGGS
+444 LKGFTEAEADRLGGS
-459 STSQTVTWGDK
+459 STAQIVTWSGK
-470 RDLSALKGQTVR
+470 QDLSALKGQTVR

>member
-1 MPQSNPLAL
+1 MPQSNSLAL

-22 IEAKE
+22 VEAKE

-36 MRSNTPVLTS
+36 TRTNTPVLAP
-46 EKSWERHGCSCP
+46 EKPWESHGCSNP
-58 TVMLDEGIYKMWY
+58 TVMLDEGVYKMWY
-71 TANGE
+71 SANGE
-76 DGVARE
+76 DGVPRD

-92 WERPNLGLID
+92 WKRPNIGLID
-102 YQGSRNNNIIPLR
+102 YQGSRENNIISLNLN
-115 HETIFKDPSAEPER
+115 HGSIFKDPSAEPKQ
-129 RFKSI
+129 RFKCI
-134 SGGGKYDY
+134 LGAGKYDY
-142 VAVYG
+142 VSVYG

-157 PPETWH
+157 PPDTWH
-163 YGSVAGA
+163 YGSVGGL
-170 YSPDGIHWTACE
+170 YSPDGIHWTPCE
-182 KLLMPWYTDTRN
+182 KLIMPWYTDTRN
-194 VAFWDDRIQKYVAY
+194 VAFWDDRLQKYVAY

-224 SFDYRAIARSESTDF
+224 SFDYRAIARSESADF

-273 YPLADDAYFIFTA
+273 YPLADDAYLIFTA

-305 IHFTRWRE
+305 IHFVRWRE

-319 PTDAFDSMMIYM
+319 PAGAFDSMMLYM
-331 GVGMLPMPTGRASSP
+331 GVGVLP
-346 RGIGDELWMYYGG
+346 IGDELRLYYTGY
-359 FDQPHDKVTGED
+359 DQPHDKVTGEE
-371 YCPAIGCAR
+371 YRPAIGSAL

-386 VSQDAAGTPLNPP
+386 VSQDA
-399 ASGGN
+399 GGQ
-404 EGGWLTTLPFTCE
+404 GGWLTTLPFTFE
-417 GSHLEVNMDGSA
+417 GDHLEVNMDGSA

-439 EGMQP
+439 EGMQS
-444 LEGFTEAEADRLGGS
+444 LKGFTEADADRLGGS
-459 STSQTVTWGDK
+459 STAQTITWNGEQ
-470 RDLSALKGQTVR
+470 DLSALKGQTVR

-493 AFQLQ
+493 TFQLR

>member
-1 MPQSNPLAL
+1 MSQSNPLTL
-10 GTAKQLLFDDAL
+10 GTTKQLLFDDAL
-22 IEAKE
+22 VEAKE
-27 GFTTTMNPA
+27 GFTTIMNPA
-36 MRSNTPVLTS
+36 VRSNTPVLTS

-76 DGVARE
+76 DGTMRE
-82 CYATSTDGIH
+82 CYATSTDGVH

-102 YQGSRNNNIIPLR
+102 YQGSRDNNIIPLR

-194 VAFWDDRIQKYVAY
+194 VVFWDDRIQKYVAY

-216 AEDGAQRG
+216 VKDGAQRG
-224 SFDYRAIARSESTDF
+224 SFDYRAIARAESADY

-273 YPLADDAYFIFTA
+273 YPFADDAYFIFTA

-291 TDALDIQLATSRDG
+291 TDALDIQLAASRDG
-305 IHFTRWRE
+305 IDFTRWRE

-319 PTDAFDSMMIYM
+319 PAGTFDSMMIYM
-331 GVGMLPMPTGRASSP
+331 GVGMLP
-346 RGIGDELWMYYGG
+346 IGDELWMYYGG

-371 YCPAIGCAR
+371 YRPAIGCAR

-386 VSQDAAGTPLNPP
+386 VSQDA
-399 ASGGN
+399 GGQ
-404 EGGWLTTLPFTCE
+404 GGSLTTLPFTAE
-417 GSHLEVNMDGSA
+417 GNRLEVNMDGSA
-429 RGWLKVEILD
+429 RGWIKVEILD

-444 LEGFTEAEADRLGGS
+444 LTGFTEVDADRLGGN
-459 STSQTVTWGDK
+459 STAQTVTWNGEH
-470 RDLSALKGQTVR
+470 DLSALKGKTVR

>member
-1 MPQSNPLAL
+1 MPQSNSLAL

-22 IEAKE
+22 VEAKE

-36 MRSNTPVLTS
+36 TRTNTPVLAP
-46 EKSWERHGCSCP
+46 EKPWESHGCSNP
-58 TVMLDEGIYKMWY
+58 TVMLDEGVYKMWY
-71 TANGE
+71 SANGE
-76 DGVARE
+76 DGVPRD

-92 WERPNLGLID
+92 WKRPNIGLID
-102 YQGSRNNNIIPLR
+102 YQGSQENNIISLNLN
-115 HETIFKDPSAEPER
+115 HGSIFKDPSAEPEQ
-129 RFKSI
+129 RFKCI
-134 SGGGKYDY
+134 LGAGKYDY
-142 VAVYG
+142 VSVYG

-157 PPETWH
+157 PPDTWH
-163 YGSVAGA
+163 YGSVGGL
-170 YSPDGIHWTACE
+170 YSPDGIHWTPCE
-182 KLLMPWYTDTRN
+182 KLIMPWYTDTRN
-194 VAFWDDRIQKYVAY
+194 VAFWDDRLQKYVAY

-224 SFDYRAIARSESTDF
+224 SFDYRAIARSESADF

-273 YPLADDAYFIFTA
+273 YPLADDAYLIFTA

-305 IHFTRWRE
+305 IHFARWRE

-319 PTDAFDSMMIYM
+319 PAGAFDSMMLYM
-331 GVGMLPMPTGRASSP
+331 GVGVLP
-346 RGIGDELWMYYGG
+346 IGDELRLYYTGY
-359 FDQPHDKVTGED
+359 DQPHDKVTGEE
-371 YCPAIGCAR
+371 YRPAIGSAL

-386 VSQDAAGTPLNPP
+386 VSQDA
-399 ASGGN
+399 GGQ
-404 EGGWLTTLPFTCE
+404 GGWLTTLPFTFE
-417 GSHLEVNMDGSA
+417 GDHLEVNMDGSA

-439 EGMQP
+439 EGMQS
-444 LEGFTEAEADRLGGS
+444 LKGFTEADADRLGGS
-459 STSQTVTWGDK
+459 STAQTITWNGEQ
-470 RDLSALKGQTVR
+470 DLSALKGQTVR

-493 AFQLQ
+493 AFQLR

>member
-1 MPQSNPLAL
+1 MPQSNSLAL

-22 IEAKE
+22 VEAKE

-36 MRSNTPVLTS
+36 TRTNTPVLAS
-46 EKSWERHGCSCP
+46 EKPWESHGCSNP
-58 TVMLDEGIYKMWY
+58 TVMLDEGVYKMWY
-71 TANGE
+71 SANGE
-76 DGVARE
+76 DGVPRD

-92 WERPNLGLID
+92 WKRPNIGLID
-102 YQGSRNNNIIPLR
+102 YQGSRENNIISLNLN
-115 HETIFKDPSAEPER
+115 HGSIFKDPSAEPEQ
-129 RFKSI
+129 RFKCI
-134 SGGGKYDY
+134 LGAGKYDY
-142 VAVYG
+142 VSVYG

-157 PPETWH
+157 PPDTWH
-163 YGSVAGA
+163 YGSVGGL
-170 YSPDGIHWTACE
+170 YSPDGIHWTPCE
-182 KLLMPWYTDTRN
+182 KLIMPWYTDTRN
-194 VAFWDDRIQKYVAY
+194 VAFWDDRLQKYVAY

-224 SFDYRAIARSESTDF
+224 SFDYRAIARSESADF

-273 YPLADDAYFIFTA
+273 YPFADDAYLIFTA

-319 PTDAFDSMMIYM
+319 PAGAFDSMMLYM
-331 GVGMLPMPTGRASSP
+331 GVGVLP
-346 RGIGDELWMYYGG
+346 IGDELRLYYTGY
-359 FDQPHDKVTGED
+359 DQPHDKVTGEE
-371 YCPAIGCAR
+371 YRPAIGSAL

-386 VSQDAAGTPLNPP
+386 VSQDA
-399 ASGGN
+399 GGQ
-404 EGGWLTTLPFTCE
+404 EGWLTTLLFTCE
-417 GSHLEVNMDGSA
+417 GDHLEVNMDGSA

-439 EGMQP
+439 EGLQP
-444 LEGFTEAEADRLGGS
+444 LKGFTEADADRLGGS
-459 STSQTVTWGDK
+459 STSQTVTWNGEQ
-470 RDLSALKGQTVR
+470 DLSALKGQTVR
-482 LRFVGQSVKLY
+482 LRLVGQSVKLY
-493 AFQLQ
+493 AFQLV

>member
-1 MPQSNPLAL
+1 MPQSNSLAL

-22 IEAKE
+22 VEAKE

-36 MRSNTPVLTS
+36 TRTNTPVLAS
-46 EKSWERHGCSCP
+46 EKPWESHGCSNP
-58 TVMLDEGIYKMWY
+58 TVMLDEGVYKMWY
-71 TANGE
+71 SANGE
-76 DGVARE
+76 DGVPRD

-92 WERPNLGLID
+92 WKRPNIGLID
-102 YQGSRNNNIIPLR
+102 YQGSRENNIISLNLN
-115 HETIFKDPSAEPER
+115 HGSIFKDPSAEPEQ
-129 RFKSI
+129 RFKCI
-134 SGGGKYDY
+134 LGAGKYDY
-142 VAVYG
+142 VSVYG

-157 PPETWH
+157 PPDTWH
-163 YGSVAGA
+163 YGSVGGL
-170 YSPDGIHWTACE
+170 YSPDGIHWTPCE
-182 KLLMPWYTDTRN
+182 KLIMPWYTDTRN
-194 VAFWDDRIQKYVAY
+194 VAFWDDRLQKYVAY

-224 SFDYRAIARSESTDF
+224 SFDYRAIARSESADF

-273 YPLADDAYFIFTA
+273 YPFADDAYLIFTA

-319 PTDAFDSMMIYM
+319 PDGAFDSMMLYM
-331 GVGMLPMPTGRASSP
+331 GVGVLP
-346 RGIGDELWMYYGG
+346 IGDELRLYYTGY
-359 FDQPHDKVTGED
+359 DQPHDKVTGEE
-371 YCPAIGCAR
+371 YRPAIGSAL

-386 VSQDAAGTPLNPP
+386 VSQDA
-399 ASGGN
+399 GGQ
-404 EGGWLTTLPFTCE
+404 EGWLTTLLFTCE
-417 GSHLEVNMDGSA
+417 GDHLEVNMDGSA

-439 EGMQP
+439 EGLQP
-444 LEGFTEAEADRLGGS
+444 LKGFTEADADRLGGS
-459 STSQTVTWGDK
+459 STSQTVTWNGEQ
-470 RDLSALKGQTVR
+470 DLSALKGQTVR
-482 LRFVGQSVKLY
+482 LRLVGQSVKLY
-493 AFQLQ
+493 AFQLV

>member
-1 MPQSNPLAL
+1 MPQPNPLTL
-10 GTAKQLLFDDAL
+10 GTTKQLLFDDAL
-22 IEAKE
+22 VEAKE
-27 GFTTTMNPA
+27 GFVTTMNPA
-36 MRSNTPVLTS
+36 ARNNTPVLTP
-46 EKSWERHGCSCP
+46 EKPWESHGCSNP
-58 TVMLDEGIYKMWY
+58 TVMLDEGVYKMWY
-71 TANGE
+71 SANGE
-76 DGVARE
+76 DGIPRD

-102 YQGSRNNNIIPLR
+102 YQGSRENSIISLDLN
-115 HETIFKDPSAEPER
+115 HGSIFKDPSAEPER
-129 RFKSI
+129 RYKCI
-134 SGGGKYDY
+134 LGAGKYDY

-147 GGARFRYDEN
+147 GGARFRYDEI

-163 YGSVAGA
+163 YGSVSGL
-170 YSPDGIHWTACE
+170 YSPDGIHWTPCD
-182 KLLMPWYTDTRN
+182 KLIMPWYTDTRN

-216 AEDGAQRG
+216 VEDGAQRG

-319 PTDAFDSMMIYM
+319 PDGAFDSLMLYM
-331 GVGMLPMPTGRASSP
+331 GVGVLP
-346 RGIGDELWMYYGG
+346 IGDELRLYYTGY
-359 FDQPHDKVTGED
+359 DQPHDKVTGEE
-371 YCPAIGCAR
+371 YRPAIGSAL

-386 VSQDAAGTPLNPP
+386 VSQDAAGQ
-399 ASGGN
+399 
-404 EGGWLTTLPFTCE
+404 EGWLTTLPFTCE

-444 LEGFTEAEADRLGGS
+444 LKGFTKAEADRLGGS
-459 STSQTVTWGDK
+459 STSQTVTWDGR